1 VSHFIVL
8 VIGANSEEQLIP
20 FNEDLHEVFKDTTDE
35 LLEIYN
41 ESSASA
47 IQKTDGTWEY
57 ANEKERGVETRFN
70 VMYSTFEAFCKEW
83 KVEKPYE
90 NGRYGY
96 FHNPNAK
103 YDWYQVGGRWSGY
116 FKAKPGTQG
125 HLGEISWGC
134 NPPEAGRFD
143 IMRKGDIDFDAMTSE
158 AQVEA
163 NKEYDLYEAAVAG
176 LKIPKNWQEFH
187 ENFDDIDD
195 ARTAYAAL
203 PYNKAL
209 RDAKLNPW
217 AGDNVKIYGVGRDT
231 YVKRA
236 GYNTFVPYAVLKDGE
251 WVAKGEMGWFGMSN
265 EIVDQDVWYERI
277 AEMLLALPDDTIITA
292 VDCHI

>member
-8 VIGANSEEQLIP
+8 VIGTNIEKQLVP
-20 FNEDLHEVFKDTTDE
+20 FDEDFREVFADLTEKYRKQYDE
-35 LLEIYN
+35 D
-41 ESSASA
+41 SAFVVQDKQGLWQLTCENAGGIS
-47 IQKTDGTWEY
+47 
-57 ANEKERGVETRFN
+57 TRFN
-70 VMYSTFEAFCKEW
+70 MMYQTFEVFCKCWHE
-83 KVEKPYE
+83 EEPYE
-90 NGRYGY
+90 NSRYGY
-96 FHNPNAK
+96 MHNPQAK
-103 YDWYQVGGRWSGY
+103 WDWYQVGGRWSGY

-125 HLGEISWGC
+125 HLGEISQG
-134 NPPEAGRFD
+134 NPPEAGWFD
-143 IMRKGDIDFDAMTSE
+143 VMRKGDIDFNAMILE

-163 NKEYDLYEAAVAG
+163 NKKYDLYEAAIAG
-176 LKIPKNWQEFH
+176 LEVPKTWQEFH
-187 ENFDDIDD
+187 KDFDDIDD

-209 RDAKLNPW
+209 RDAKLDSW
-217 AGDNVKIYGVGRDT
+217 AGDAVKIFGVGRDA

-265 EIVDQDVWYERI
+265 ESVEQDVWHERI